1 MGWTEIADVMA
12 TRVAELE
19 AFANEVE
26 ADGFRDV
33 VICGM
38 GGSSLCSLVLQQARQ
53 GATKFNLHVLDSTNA
68 TFVEQL
74 TSKLDLDRSLFVV
87 ASKSGSTVEPKAFE
101 EYFYNLIKQKRG
113 DAAGRQFVAITDPGS
128 PMEAESKARGY
139 RKIFLNFADI
149 GGRYSVLSYFGLVT
163 AALLGYDL
171 TALLSSARR
180 ISPATATS
188 VAGSNAFSLGATLAD
203 HAKAG
208 RDKITFLTSKSLD
221 SFGLWAEQLIAES
234 TGKHDKGVLPIA
246 EEPIVPAEYYG
257 DDRVFVSLQF
267 GDEQVL
273 SENVKAANLPLIERR
288 IASESDLGA
297 EFLSW
302 EIATATIGAVLE
314 INPFDQ
320 PNVQAAKDLA
330 KAMLK
335 QVEETGSLDEGEPS
349 AETEEWRV
357 FAYGEK
363 KIRSISEFLSTA
375 SNGDYIAILAFVPE
389 TPAVLEAM
397 QRLRLSILERTR
409 CATTFG
415 FGPRYLHSTGQF
427 HKGGPKN
434 GHFLVITDVD
444 SPKIETGLGFDFA
457 TLCRAQAIGDCHALA
472 EAGQQLMRLDLKA
485 PISASSIDLIQHQI
499 GAVSNR

>member
-19 AFANEVE
+19 AFSNEIE
-26 ADGFRDV
+26 AEGFRDV

-38 GGSSLCSLVLQQARQ
+38 GGSSLCSLVLQQVRQ
-53 GATKFNLHVLDSTNA
+53 GDSPFNLHVLDSTNA
-68 TFVEQL
+68 TFIEQL
-74 TSKLDLDRSLFVV
+74 TAKLDLDRSLFIV

-101 EYFYNLIKQKRG
+101 EYFYNLVRQKRG

-139 RKIFLNFADI
+139 RKIFLNFPDI

-180 ISPATATS
+180 ISPATANT
-188 VAGSNAFSLGATLAD
+188 VAGSDAFSLGATLAD

-257 DDRVFVSLQF
+257 EDRVFVSLQF
-267 GDEQVL
+267 GEESVPTDK
-273 SENVKAANLPLIERR
+273 VKAANLPLIERR
-288 IASESDLGA
+288 IGSESDLGG

-335 QVEETGSLDEGEPS
+335 QVEDTGNLDEGEAS
-349 AETEEWRV
+349 SETEEWRIFGHGSV
-357 FAYGEK
+357 
-363 KIRSISEFLSTA
+363 SNFLSA
-375 SNGDYIAILAFVPE
+375 AGNGDYIAILAFVAE
-389 TPAVLEAM
+389 TPEVLAAM
-397 QRLRLSILERTR
+397 QRLRLTILERTR

-434 GHFLVITDVD
+434 GHFLVITDLD
-444 SPKIETGLGFDFA
+444 SPKIATGLGFDFA
-457 TLCRAQAIGDCHALA
+457 TLCRAQAIGDCQALS
-472 EAGQQLMRLDLKA
+472 EAGQQVLRLDLKT
-485 PISASSIDLIQHQI
+485 PITASSIDLIRHQI